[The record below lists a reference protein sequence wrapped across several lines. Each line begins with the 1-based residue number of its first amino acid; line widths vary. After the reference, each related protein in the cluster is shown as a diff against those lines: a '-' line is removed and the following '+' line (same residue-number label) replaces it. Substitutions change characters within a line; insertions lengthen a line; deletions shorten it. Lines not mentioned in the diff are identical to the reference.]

1 MKTPRLEKSRQFLL
15 VEKSNHNAVH
25 VFFMC
30 RERAEQFL
38 RDVVPGYCEQ
48 GLYMDKTLTPESFEI
63 IER

>member
-1 MKTPRLEKSRQFLL
+1 MKTPRLEKSRLFAM

-25 VFFMC
+25 VIFMS
-30 RERAEQFL
+30 RARGEQFL